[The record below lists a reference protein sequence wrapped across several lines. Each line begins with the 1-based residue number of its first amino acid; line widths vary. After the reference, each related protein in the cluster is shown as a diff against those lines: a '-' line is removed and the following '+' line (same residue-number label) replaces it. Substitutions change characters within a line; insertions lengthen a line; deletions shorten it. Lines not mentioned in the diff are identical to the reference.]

1 MTILAYAIFDTEK
14 AAARA
19 VDALVESDFAVDD
32 VCVLFREGPEGAPI
46 EELPVDVK
54 TGIGPGMAI
63 GATLG
68 LLGGALV
75 ALGGGLFAA
84 GPLVTLLQGTFGG
97 GAAGVFLGFV
107 GGLGP
112 LHEAI
117 QFPHGHHETLKKG
130 AVLVGV
136 MTSKRE
142 RIDAAKK
149 ALRKLGASEVHVR
162 TRRQAG
168 DELEHKHV

>member
-1 MTILAYAIFDTEK
+1 MTILVYAIFDTHK
-14 AAARA
+14 GAAKA

-68 LLGGALV
+68 VLGGALV
-75 ALGGGLFAA
+75 ALGGGLFVA
-84 GPLVTLLQGTFGG
+84 GPMVTPLQGLFGG
-97 GAAGVFLGFV
+97 GGAGVFLGFV
-107 GGLGP
+107 AGLGP

-117 QFPHGHHETLKKG
+117 QFPHQHHRALAKG

-149 ALRKLGASEVHVR
+149 TLRNVGASEVHVR

-168 DELEHKHV
+168 HELERKHF